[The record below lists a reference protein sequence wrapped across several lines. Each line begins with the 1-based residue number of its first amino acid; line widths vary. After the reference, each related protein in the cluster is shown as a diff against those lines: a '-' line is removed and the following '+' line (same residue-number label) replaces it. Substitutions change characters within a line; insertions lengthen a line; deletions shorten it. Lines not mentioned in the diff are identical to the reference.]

1 MHSLKVSTLVACF
14 ASILAVTGTWAGDGF
29 KIPNLNPFSKKAT
42 SQSEPAAFSLVD
54 KTPKSQPK
62 KPGLMT
68 QMTNG
73 TRKAFDSTV
82 DFLNPWDKKSKM
94 PATRPPV
101 TGSQRVISG
110 SSLGAAKEEKKGNW
124 WSRMFGPKTEP
135 SAPQTANDFLGQPR
149 LTY

>member
-1 MHSLKVSTLVACF
+1 
-14 ASILAVTGTWAGDGF
+14 
-29 KIPNLNPFSKKAT
+29 
-42 SQSEPAAFSLVD
+42 
-54 KTPKSQPK
+54 
-62 KPGLMT
+62 MT

-82 DFLNPWDKKSKM
+82 DFLNPWAKKSKM